1 MPSAISTDVLIVG
14 AGVAGLWL
22 NARLRR
28 QGYSTVLVE
37 RASLGGE
44 QTIKSQGIIHGGTKY
59 ALHGALTGAS
69 EAIADMPRRWRE
81 ALAGDG
87 ELDLGR
93 TRLLSDAHYLWSPG
107 TLAGNL
113 TSFFASKAVRGRVD
127 QVKGDQ
133 LPPALQDR
141 AFRGKVYRLAELV
154 IDVPSLLANLAELA
168 GDSLLAGER
177 IEPLREGDALVGLR
191 VDDREIR
198 AQRIVLSA
206 GAGTEGL
213 LQALGLDQPAM
224 QTRPLHMVM
233 AKGPNLKPL
242 YAHCLGGGPK
252 PRVTVTTHPA
262 ADGQWVWYL
271 GGDLAEADGVAR
283 EPAAQIA
290 AAQKEIANL
299 LPWVDQSLVRWATLR
314 VDRAEPAQSG
324 LVRPDNAFLADQQ
337 RLLVGWPTKL
347 ALAPDFSDRVIAH
360 LERDGIRPQAQADLA
375 DLPRPPWACRP
386 GSTCCH
392 EPAHP
397 ARLPPPAGQH
407 RFPGF
412 ATGPGHGQAGPRPRC
427 EVPHRFHHPRR

>member
-28 QGYSTVLVE
+28 QGFSTVLVE
-37 RASLGGE
+37 NATLGGG
-44 QTIKSQGIIHGGTKY
+44 QSVKSQGIIHGGAKY

-81 ALAGDG
+81 ALAGTG
-87 ELDLGR
+87 ELDLSGVR
-93 TRLLSDAHYLWSPG
+93 MLSEAHYLWSPG

-127 QVKGDQ
+127 QVKGEQ
-133 LPPALQDR
+133 LPPALQDKR
-141 AFRGKVYRLAELV
+141 FKGKVYRLAELV
-154 IDVPSLLANLAELA
+154 VDVPDLIARLAELA
-168 GDSLLAGER
+168 GDGLLAGQK
-177 IEPLREGDALVGLR
+177 IEPLMEDGHLAGLR
-191 VDDREIR
+191 VDERDIR

-206 GAGTEGL
+206 GAGTADVL
-213 LQALGLDQPAM
+213 KALGLSQPTM
-224 QTRPLHMVM
+224 QRRPLHMVLV
-233 AKGPNLKPL
+233 KGPTLSPL

-271 GGDLAEADGVAR
+271 GGDLAEAEGVAR

-290 AAQKEIANL
+290 AAQKELAQL
-299 LPWVDQSLVRWATLR
+299 LPWIDLSQAQWATLR

-324 LVRPDNAFLADQQ
+324 LTRPDNAFLAEQD

-347 ALAPDFSDRVIAH
+347 ALAPDFADRVLAA
-360 LERDGIRPQAQADLA
+360 LERDGIK
-375 DLPRPPWACRP
+375 
-386 GSTCCH
+386 
-392 EPAHP
+392 PAHNEALPELPKP
-397 ARLPPPAGQH
+397 ALGQPAWEQLLP
-407 RFPGF
+407 
-412 ATGPGHGQAGPRPRC
+412 
-427 EVPHRFHHPRR
+427 

>member
-22 NARLRR
+22 NARLRK

-81 ALAGDG
+81 ALAGTG
-87 ELDLGR
+87 ELDLTG

-127 QVKGDQ
+127 QVKGEQ

-141 AFRGKVYRLAELV
+141 AFKGKVYRLAELV
-154 IDVPSLLANLAELA
+154 IDVPSLLANLAQLA

-177 IEPLREGDALVGLR
+177 IEPLREGDELVGLN
-191 VDDREIR
+191 VDGREIR

-206 GAGTEGL
+206 GGGTEDL
-213 LQALGLDQPAM
+213 LHTLGLNQPTM
-224 QTRPLHMVM
+224 QRRPLHMVL

-252 PRVTVTTHPA
+252 PRITVTTHPA

-290 AAQKEIANL
+290 AAQKEIAGL
-299 LPWVDQSLVRWATLR
+299 LPWVDQSLIRWATLR
-314 VDRAEPAQSG
+314 IDRAEPGQSG
-324 LVRPDNAFLADQQ
+324 LVRPDNAFLAEQQ

-347 ALAPDFSDRVIAH
+347 ALAPDLTDRVLAS
-360 LERDGIRPQAQADLA
+360 LERDGIRPAARPDLT
-375 DLPRPPWACRP
+375 DLPRPPL
-386 GSTCCH
+386 GV
-392 EPAHP
+392 PAWEQL
-397 ARLPPPAGQH
+397 LP
-407 RFPGF
+407 
-412 ATGPGHGQAGPRPRC
+412 
-427 EVPHRFHHPRR
+427 